1 MIIPIALSFIP
12 LVAAYLCFALLVKD
26 FKKLVGILSCLLGLL
41 AFIPIMGIDLIKDKI
56 IDGSQFSQLV
66 KFLGLALVEE
76 GVKMLLLFFIP
87 SKKTAQGAFFAYSVL
102 LGMTLGCFETLLY
115 IAVLHAKLR
124 WPAILVHAICAG
136 LSGIFVYSIKKK
148 NVLITSFIFAVL
160 FHGVYNY
167 LADFKDFRNYFAY
180 VVILIALVECKLRYE
195 VLKADLADKTTN
207 NFRKNKFSKGD
218 SKNMGFKDLLGKVG
232 KFFKKDE
239 DTEKDLPEQTVFSS
253 SSETVSSDF
262 NSDKTDEAT
271 VLPEPKDE
279 EISSPLSVSSSPTPV
294 EEKSSGLGFSK
305 YPPIDRLFNEED
317 VPEPVKAEPK
327 IEIEPVKVDEPVV
340 KKTRTRTSTI
350 KVDSE
355 ETEPVKKTTRTRT
368 AAKASETIDSEKTP
382 AKRGRKPAAAKA
394 ADDAEKTPAKRG
406 RKPAAAKAAETAE
419 KTPAKRGR
427 KPAAAKTEE
436 TAEKKPATRGRKPAA
451 AKATDTAEKK
461 PATRGRK
468 PAAAKTA
475 DTAEKKPA
483 TRGRKPAASKATET
497 VAAKTTGAAK
507 KTTKTT
513 AKKTSETKPTAAKK
527 TTAKK
532 TTAKKTTK

>member
-12 LVAAYLCFALLVKD
+12 LVAVYLCFALLVKD

-136 LSGIFVYSIKKK
+136 LSGIFVYSVKKK

-180 VVILIALVECKLRYE
+180 VVILIAMVECKLRYE

-253 SSETVSSDF
+253 SSETVSSSDF
-262 NSDKTDEAT
+262 SSDKTDEAT
-271 VLPEPKDE
+271 VLPETKEE
-279 EISSPLSVSSSPTPV
+279 EISSPLSVSSSPTPM
-294 EEKSSGLGFSK
+294 EEKSSSLGFSK
-305 YPPIDRLFNEED
+305 YPPIDKLFNEED

-327 IEIEPVKVDEPVV
+327 IEIEPVKVDEPV

-368 AAKASETIDSEKTP
+368 TSKASATIDSEKTP
-382 AKRGRKPAAAKA
+382 AKRGRKTA
-394 ADDAEKTPAKRG
+394 AEKTADEAEK
-406 RKPAAAKAAETAE
+406 KPAT
-419 KTPAKRGR
+419 RGR
-427 KPAAAKTEE
+427 KPAAAKTAETAEKKSATRGRRPAAAKTAE

-451 AKATDTAEKK
+451 AKTSETAEKK

-475 DTAEKKPA
+475 ETAEKKPA
-483 TRGRKPAASKATET
+483 TRGRKPASET
-497 VAAKTTGAAK
+497 VATKTASTAK
-507 KTTKTT
+507 KTTAKTT
-513 AKKTSETKPTAAKK
+513 AKKTSETKTTAAKK

-532 TTAKKTTK
+532 TTTKKTTK